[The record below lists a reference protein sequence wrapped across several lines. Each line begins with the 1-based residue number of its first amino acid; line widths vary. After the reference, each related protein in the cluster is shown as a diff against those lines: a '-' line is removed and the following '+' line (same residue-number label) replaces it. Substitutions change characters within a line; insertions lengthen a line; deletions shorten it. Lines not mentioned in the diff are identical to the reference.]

1 MPRREQD
8 SLFKA
13 ASLPAAELDHAGR
26 LACLRLVRSDN
37 VGAVTFRELI
47 NHFGS
52 APAALAALPEL
63 SRRGGRTVR
72 LCPEGD
78 AEAELEAAYRLG
90 AVPVFNIERSFPAA
104 LGAIASP
111 PPMIYLKGKAE
122 LLARP
127 AMAIVG
133 SRQASAAGIKM
144 ARTFAAELGTAGLT
158 VVSGL
163 ARGVDGAAHEASLKT
178 GTVAVLAG
186 GLDVVYPPEH
196 DKLQQRI
203 GEQGCLVTEQPPG
216 FGPRAKDFPRRNRLV
231 SGLSLGVLVVEAA
244 RRSGTLTTARFAL
257 EQGRE
262 VFAVPGHPLDPRAEG
277 TNHLIKS
284 GATLVTESADILSV
298 LEPMTALSSRG
309 FTDAFETLPPL
320 VPPSGAAPAMPKDA
334 DRVTVLNVLGPHPTD
349 IDDVVRAT
357 GLAVRDV
364 RIILMEL
371 DLAGRIERH
380 GQHLVSRV
388 ESLGEAL

>member
-1 MPRREQD
+1 MPGPEQD
-8 SLFKA
+8 SLFNTAGLA
-13 ASLPAAELDHAGR
+13 AAGLDHAGR

-37 VGAVTFRELI
+37 VGPVTFRELI
-47 NHFGS
+47 SHFGN
-52 APAALAALPEL
+52 AAAAVAALPEL

-72 LCPEGD
+72 LCPPAE
-78 AEAELEAAYRLG
+78 AEAELEAAYSLG
-90 AVPVFNIERSFPAA
+90 AVPVFSIEPAYPAA
-104 LGAIASP
+104 LAAIMSP
-111 PPMIYLKGKAE
+111 PPMIYLKGNAE

-127 AMAIVG
+127 ALAIVG
-133 SRQASAAGIKM
+133 SRQASAAGIKV
-144 ARTFAAELGTAGLT
+144 ARTFAAELGAAGFT
-158 VVSGL
+158 IVSGL
-163 ARGVDGAAHEASLKT
+163 ARGIDGTAHEASLAT

-196 DKLQQRI
+196 DKLQRWI

-216 FGPRAKDFPRRNRLV
+216 FEPRAKDFPRRNRLV

-244 RRSGTLTTARFAL
+244 RRSGTLTTARFAI

-298 LEPMTALSSRG
+298 LEPMTALRSGG
-309 FTDAFETLPPL
+309 FTDAYSPSP
-320 VPPSGAAPAMPKDA
+320 VPASGAPAAMPQEM
-334 DRVTVLNVLGPHPTD
+334 DRATVLNVLGPHPTD

-357 GLAVRDV
+357 GLTVRDV

-371 DLAGRIERH
+371 DLAGQIERH
-380 GQHLVSRV
+380 GQHLVSLI
-388 ESLGEAL
+388 ETADGAL

>member
-1 MPRREQD
+1 M
-8 SLFKA
+8 
-13 ASLPAAELDHAGR
+13 
-26 LACLRLVRSDN
+26 
-37 VGAVTFRELI
+37 
-47 NHFGS
+47 
-52 APAALAALPEL
+52 
-63 SRRGGRTVR
+63 
-72 LCPEGD
+72 
-78 AEAELEAAYRLG
+78 
-90 AVPVFNIERSFPAA
+90 
-104 LGAIASP
+104 
-111 PPMIYLKGKAE
+111 
-122 LLARP
+122 
-127 AMAIVG
+127 
-133 SRQASAAGIKM
+133 
-144 ARTFAAELGTAGLT
+144 
-158 VVSGL
+158 
-163 ARGVDGAAHEASLKT
+163 
-178 GTVAVLAG
+178 
-186 GLDVVYPPEH
+186 
-196 DKLQQRI
+196 
-203 GEQGCLVTEQPPG
+203 
-216 FGPRAKDFPRRNRLV
+216 

-262 VFAVPGHPLDPRAEG
+262 IFAVPGHPLDPRAEG

-298 LEPMTALSSRG
+298 LEPMTTLRSGG

-320 VPPSGAAPAMPKDA
+320 VPPSGAPLAMPQDT

-388 ESLGEAL
+388 EGAGGTRLAAFAVTGLLVGLLQDGSKAG